1 MITKFATCAQPYGP
15 SASELGHGTC
25 LAVHEFPAKLMKVT
39 RLAHVFNPT
48 ETKKN
53 GPRQKPGKHSSTV
66 QRRTLHSSVRGA
78 ACHEPQASD
87 ARDGINTRSW
97 QWFMARSRA
106 IAQHQVA
113 SADVSREWPQP
124 DVRAALKITARPSQ
138 QRVLGCGRS
147 FLINGSARQSAVLR
161 SSAIESARS

>member
-53 GPRQKPGKHSSTV
+53 GPRQNPGKHSSTV
-66 QRRTLHSSVRGA
+66 QRPTLHSSVRGA

-87 ARDGINTRSW
+87 ARDSVNTRSW

-106 IAQHQVA
+106 IAQLQGGLSGRFPRVA
-113 SADVSREWPQP
+113 SAGCSSRAQ
-124 DVRAALKITARPSQ
+124 DHRAPSQ
-138 QRVLGCGRS
+138 QGVLGCGRS